1 MVHKIILP
9 VRGDGKGDNVFAHAA
24 ALARRFKAHVV
35 VTHCR
40 PRPEDLLPFGVP
52 IPAFMKEQLLGQ
64 ARKLADLEEE
74 GLEGEF
80 AELAKQFGLRMTDKP
95 TGKSASASWVE
106 EAGRQVDV
114 IKHHG
119 RLADVICVAK
129 PDRDRNLGTNT
140 LKAAL
145 FNTGRPVMMCPAAE
159 EPPKT
164 LGEKITIAWNGSTES
179 ARAVALTMGI
189 IEKAG
194 EVVILSCGTEI
205 HGANAEDLQSYFIDR
220 GISASVD
227 RFTAEK
233 KIGEELIDR
242 SKAAGADLMIMGAY
256 GDSHEHESVFGGNT
270 QYVVDNADIP
280 VILVH

>member
-1 MVHKIILP
+1 MVRKIILP

-24 ALARRFKAHVV
+24 ALAKRFKAHVV

-52 IPAFMKEQLLGQ
+52 IPAFMKEQLLDQ

-95 TGKSASASWVE
+95 TGKSATVSWVE

-145 FNTGRPVMMCPAAE
+145 FNTGRPVLMCPAAE
-159 EPPKT
+159 MPPKA
-164 LGEKITIAWNGSTES
+164 LGEKITIAWNGSTEA
-179 ARAVALTMGI
+179 ARAVALTLGI

-194 EVVILSCGTEI
+194 DVTILSCGTEI
-205 HGANAEDLQSYFIDR
+205 HGANAEDLLAYFADR
-220 GISASVD
+220 GISASVE

-233 KIGEELIDR
+233 KISEELINR

-256 GDSHEHESVFGGNT
+256 GDSHEHESIFGGNT

>member
-1 MVHKIILP
+1 MVRKIILP

-24 ALARRFKAHVV
+24 ALAKRFKAHVV

-52 IPAFMKEQLLGQ
+52 IPAFMKEQLLDQ

-74 GLEGEF
+74 GLESEF

-119 RLADVICVAK
+119 RLADIICVAK
-129 PDRDRNLGTNT
+129 PDRDRNLGANT
-140 LKAAL
+140 LKSAL
-145 FNTGRPVMMCPAAE
+145 FHTGRPVMMCPTAE
-159 EPPKT
+159 TPPKV
-164 LGEKITIAWNGSTES
+164 LGDKIAIAWNGSTEA
-179 ARAVALTMGI
+179 ARAVALTIDI
-189 IEKAG
+189 IEQAS
-194 EVVILSCGTEI
+194 EVVILSSGSEI
-205 HGANAEDLQSYFIDR
+205 HGANADDLLSYFSDR
-220 GISASVD
+220 GIEANIT
-227 RFTAEK
+227 RFDGQK
-233 KIGEELIDR
+233 KIGEELITN

-270 QYVVDNADIP
+270 QYVVDNADFP

>member
-1 MVHKIILP
+1 MVRKIILP

-24 ALARRFKAHVV
+24 ALAKRFKAHVV

-80 AELAKQFGLRMTDKP
+80 AELAKQFGLKMTDKP
-95 TGKSASASWVE
+95 TGKSATAFWVE

-145 FNTGRPVMMCPAAE
+145 FNTGRPVMMCPTAD
-159 EPPKT
+159 EPPKA
-164 LGEKITIAWNGSTES
+164 LGEKITIAWNGSTEA

-205 HGANAEDLQSYFIDR
+205 HGANAEDLLSYFTDR
-220 GISASVD
+220 GISARVD
-227 RFTAEK
+227 RFNAEK

>member
-1 MVHKIILP
+1 MIRKIILP

-24 ALARRFKAHVV
+24 ALAKRFKAHVV

-52 IPAFMKEQLLGQ
+52 IPGFMKEQLLNQ

-95 TGKSASASWVE
+95 TGKSATASWGE

-145 FNTGRPVMMCPAAE
+145 WHTGRPVMMCPATE
-159 EPPKT
+159 TPLKM
-164 LGEKITIAWNGSTES
+164 LGDKITIAWNGSTEA
-179 ARAVALTMGI
+179 ARAVALTIGI
-189 IEKAG
+189 IEKAS
-194 EVVILSCGTEI
+194 EVTILSSGSEI
-205 HGANAEDLQSYFIDR
+205 HGANADDLLAYFADR
-220 GISASVD
+220 GIEASIQRFSAQG
-227 RFTAEK
+227 
-233 KIGEELIDR
+233 KIGEELINN
-242 SKAAGADLMIMGAY
+242 SKAIGADLMIMGAY

>member
-80 AELAKQFGLRMTDKP
+80 AELAKQFGLRMTKKP

-119 RLADVICVAK
+119 RLADVSCVAK

-145 FNTGRPVMMCPAAE
+145 FNTGRPVMMCPAVE
-159 EPPKT
+159 EPPKA
-164 LGEKITIAWNGSTES
+164 LGEKITIAWNGSTEA

-205 HGANAEDLQSYFIDR
+205 HGANAEDLQVYFTDR
-220 GISASVD
+220 GISANVD

-233 KIGEELIDR
+233 KIGEELIER

>member
-1 MVHKIILP
+1 MVRKIILP

-24 ALARRFKAHVV
+24 ALAKRFNAHVV

-52 IPAFMKEQLLGQ
+52 IPSFMKEQLLDQ

-95 TGKSASASWVE
+95 TGKSATVSWVE

-145 FNTGRPVMMCPAAE
+145 FNTGRPVMMCPAE
-159 EPPKT
+159 EIPPKV
-164 LGEKITIAWNGSTES
+164 LGEKITIAWNGSTEA
-179 ARAVALTMGI
+179 ARAVALTLGI

-194 EVVILSCGTEI
+194 DVTILSCGTEI
-205 HGANAEDLQSYFIDR
+205 HGANAEDLLVYFADR
-220 GISASVD
+220 GISASVE

-233 KIGEELIDR
+233 KISEELINR

-256 GDSHEHESVFGGNT
+256 GDSHEHESIFGGNT